1 MSRPIPDVP
10 GHPLWRNASDLFH
23 RPLEFF
29 RESYRECGPV
39 FRVRAPGRNY
49 VIIAGPE
56 ANKQLLSRIG
66 EQHFDHRPIYAHIAR
81 ELDSEHYVIATDGDR
96 HAQLRRQVAALLTSR
111 AVAPMLPA
119 MLERATAACR
129 RWVPGQRYEVL
140 PEMHRIVGEQVG
152 MALANHPPGER
163 IDDAILFARYSV
175 GPSLGSYPSFMRFNP
190 RYLLAKR
197 RMKHFVGQVIEEH
210 RTNAPGEARR
220 ADFIDGL
227 LATVDEENRPLP
239 AAAIVANAQMV
250 YTNSILYGGPSVAFL
265 LYLIL
270 KDRALKE
277 TLTAECD
284 AALAEPM
291 SPELLSRLPTLMGVV
306 KESMRLHPIALAT
319 PRVVRENF
327 EFEGYEI
334 EKGERVLIAGSV
346 CHQLEQVY
354 PNAQTLDTDRDFS
367 KAPKNTYVPFGGGS
381 HACPAGGFM
390 EFVYA
395 VSTLAILGNVDI
407 ELTPHDY
414 VLRKVVNPFPE
425 PSSDFRFHV
434 VSRRTP
440 SLQARP
446 GPPKPAHQSNI

>member
-1 MSRPIPDVP
+1 M
-10 GHPLWRNASDLFH
+10 
-23 RPLEFF
+23 
-29 RESYRECGPV
+29 

-66 EQHFDHRPIYAHIAR
+66 EQHFDHGPIYAHIAR
-81 ELDSEHYVIATDGDR
+81 ELDSDHYVIATDGKR

-111 AVAPMLPA
+111 AVGPMLPV
-119 MLERATAACR
+119 MLESATSICR

-152 MALANHPPGER
+152 MALANHPLGEQV
-163 IDDAILFARYSV
+163 DDAILFARYSV
-175 GPSLGSYPSFMRFNP
+175 GPSLGSYPSVMRFDP

-197 RMKHFVGQVIEEH
+197 RMKRFVLEIIDEH
-210 RTNAPGEARR
+210 RTSAPGEARS

-227 LATVDEENRPLP
+227 LASVDEEGQPLP
-239 AAAIVANAQMV
+239 DSAVFANAQMV

-270 KDRALKE
+270 KDQELKE
-277 TLTAECD
+277 TLIAESD
-284 AALAEPM
+284 AALAEPVT
-291 SPELLSRLPTLMGVV
+291 PQILGRLPTLMGVV

-319 PRVVRENF
+319 PRVVRETF
-327 EFEGYEI
+327 EFEGCEI

-354 PNAQTLDTDRDFS
+354 PNADTLDTDRDFS

-390 EFVYA
+390 ELVYA
-395 VSTLAILGNVDI
+395 ASVLAILGNVDI
-407 ELTPHDY
+407 EMTPHDY

-434 VSRRTP
+434 VGLRTP
-440 SLQARP
+440 ARQTTP
-446 GPPKPAHQSNI
+446 SQPSPARKPNR